1 MPDSL
6 NNKNEQEFKTF
17 GFAGKL
23 RTGFV
28 TGTFGL
34 MFSAIVFLY
43 QEGRRKDAVLQGC
56 NDSKLA
62 IQEELYERMLPE
74 VKQKV
79 KEEVSEQVKPMV
91 DRADTTMTNIDNLIE
106 SIQK

>member
-1 MPDSL
+1 MPDTL
-6 NNKNEQEFKTF
+6 NNKNDQEFKTF
-17 GFAGKL
+17 GFVGKL

-28 TGTFGL
+28 SAIFSI

-43 QEGRRKDAVLQGC
+43 QEGRRKDVVIQNC
-56 NDSKLA
+56 NDSKLVM
-62 IQEELYERMLPE
+62 QEEMYERMLPA

-106 SIQK
+106 SIKK